1 MVDITTPTVGQDQ
14 DAWGPIL
21 NTALETLEAALTTA
35 EATIVTLDASKVAKA
50 GDSLTGALNTTSVI
64 NVTAA
69 ATTTDSLTVQVS
81 GDTNPRLIVNG
92 DGRLDYGPGNAGAD
106 TSLQRAST
114 AQLRITPTANS
125 SASTSVGGALNIT
138 NTANTGAGA
147 VIYSDQAAPAGHL
160 LVVRADNAAFN
171 QSGIFAQYDGTG
183 HNVNISHA
191 GTGTNSSALNI
202 GSTNADH
209 SAVGIGGVETAKG
222 TVKITHTG
230 TGADA
235 SASAISIDLA
245 GTGTASQG
253 IFITGTGGGTTGNLI
268 EARNGGTGPVFRITS
283 AGQIHLGSGTGSP
296 DVVLRR
302 SAANE
307 LTVDDYTVLAASGQS
322 NGTFSVFSAAS
333 NALRAGS
340 AGGGLSIAEGANA
353 RMGTATLVAGA
364 VTVANT
370 SVTATT
376 RIFLTSQADGGT
388 PGFLRVSARTAA
400 TSFTITSSSG
410 TDTST
415 IAWLLVEP

>member
-1 MVDITTPTVGQDQ
+1 MVDITPPTVGGDSN
-14 DAWGPIL
+14 AWGGIL
-21 NTALETLEAALTTA
+21 NTALTTLKTALTTA
-35 EATIVTLDASKVAKA
+35 ETDITTKVAKA
-50 GDSLTGALNTTSVI
+50 GDSLSGALNTISTF

-69 ATTTDSLTVQVS
+69 AATTDSITVKVT
-81 GDTNPRLIVNG
+81 GDTDSRLIING
-92 DGRLDYGPGNAGAD
+92 DGRLDYGPGNAVAD
-106 TSLQRAST
+106 TSFQRAST
-114 AQLRITPTANS
+114 AQLRITPTGNA
-125 SASTSVGGALNIT
+125 SASTSVGGALNVT
-138 NTANTGAGA
+138 NTSSTGAGA
-147 VIYSDQAAPAGHL
+147 VIYSAQAAPAGHL

-171 QSGIFAQYDGTG
+171 QNGVFAQYVGTG

-191 GTGTNSSALNI
+191 GTGASSSALNV

-209 SAVGIGGVETAKG
+209 SAVGVSGVETAKG

-230 TGADA
+230 TGSDA

-268 EARNGGTGPVFRITS
+268 EARNGGTGPVFRVTS

-307 LTVDDYTVLAASGQS
+307 LTVDDYFVMAASGQS
-322 NGTFSVFSAAS
+322 SGTFSVFSAAS

-353 RMGTATLVAGA
+353 RMGTATLVAGT

-376 RIFLTSQADGGT
+376 RIFLTSNTDGGT
-388 PGFLRVSARTAA
+388 VGFLRVSARTAG
-400 TSFTITSSSG
+400 TNFTITSSSG

-415 IAWLLVEP
+415 VAWLLVEP

>member
-1 MVDITTPTVGQDQ
+1 MVDITTPTVGGDSN
-14 DAWGPIL
+14 AWGGIL
-21 NTALETLEAALTTA
+21 NTALTTLKTALTTA
-35 EATIVTLDASKVAKA
+35 ETDITTKVAKA
-50 GDSLTGALNTTSVI
+50 GDSLSGALNTISTF

-69 ATTTDSLTVQVS
+69 AATTDSITVKVT
-81 GDTNPRLIVNG
+81 GDTDSRLIING
-92 DGRLDYGPGNAGAD
+92 DGRLDYGPGNAVAD

-114 AQLRITPTANS
+114 AQLRITPTGNA
-125 SASTSVGGALNIT
+125 SASTSVGGALNVT
-138 NTANTGAGA
+138 NTSSTGAGA
-147 VIYSDQAAPAGHL
+147 VIYSAQAAPAGHL

-171 QSGIFAQYDGTG
+171 QNGVFAQYVGTG

-191 GTGTNSSALNI
+191 GTGASSSALNV

-209 SAVGIGGVETAKG
+209 SAVGVSGVETAKG

-230 TGADA
+230 TGSDA

-268 EARNGGTGPVFRITS
+268 EARNGGTGPVFRVTS

-307 LTVDDYTVLAASGQS
+307 LTVDDYFVMAASGQS
-322 NGTFSVFSAAS
+322 SGTFSVFSAAS

-353 RMGTATLVAGA
+353 RMGTATLVAGT

-376 RIFLTSQADGGT
+376 RIFLTSNTDGGT
-388 PGFLRVSARTAA
+388 VGFLRVSARTAG
-400 TSFTITSSSG
+400 TNFTITSSSG

-415 IAWLLVEP
+415 VAWLLVEP